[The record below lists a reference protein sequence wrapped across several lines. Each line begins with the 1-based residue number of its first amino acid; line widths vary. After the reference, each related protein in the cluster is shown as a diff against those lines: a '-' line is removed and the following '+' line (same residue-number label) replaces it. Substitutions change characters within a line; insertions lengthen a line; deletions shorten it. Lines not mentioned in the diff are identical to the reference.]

1 MQKVILTGNLGR
13 DPEMRYTG
21 DGTPVTNFSMAVN
34 ESWVKDG
41 ERQEKTTW
49 FRVTCWRGL
58 AETVKTYLA
67 KGRKVLVEGR
77 LDSDPETGGPKT
89 WTGDDGQVR
98 TSYEVV
104 AMNVEF
110 LDSRGGSSSEENVDA
125 EGDAIPF

>member
-110 LDSRGGSSSEENVDA
+110 LDSRGSSSSEENVDA